1 MVNTLFLA
9 CIKLNGMEHNIRP
22 RPLEALCLMSFIGS
36 GAAALLYLTGSVFFE
51 KASEII
57 IEYTSAHSTEQ
68 ISPRYFLTLG
78 ILFLLSLLG
87 VYEMWKLQRRGFFVY
102 AAAQLAILAVP
113 LLRMGEDAFS
123 AVAVIFTL
131 LFIGAYLT
139 QFKSLKKA
147 S

>member
-1 MVNTLFLA
+1 
-9 CIKLNGMEHNIRP
+9 MEHNPRP

-36 GAAALLYLTGSVFFE
+36 GAAALLYLAGAVFFE

-78 ILFLLSLLG
+78 ILFLVSLRG
-87 VYEMWKLQRRGFFVY
+87 VYEMWKLQRRGFFIY
-102 AAAQLAILAVP
+102 AAAQLGILAVP

-123 AVAVIFTL
+123 AVSVIFTV
-131 LFIGAYLT
+131 LFIVAYAT
-139 QFKSLKKA
+139 QFRSLKKA

>member
-1 MVNTLFLA
+1 
-9 CIKLNGMEHNIRP
+9 MEHNPRP

-36 GAAALLYLTGSVFFE
+36 GAAALLYLAGAVFFE

-68 ISPRYFLTLG
+68 ISARYFLTLAVLY
-78 ILFLLSLLG
+78 ILSLQG
-87 VYEMWKLQRRGFFVY
+87 VIGMWKLQRRGFFVY
-102 AAAQLAILAVP
+102 TAAQLAILAVP

-123 AVAVIFTL
+123 AVSVIFTV
-131 LFIGAYLT
+131 LFIVAYAT
-139 QFKSLKKA
+139 QFRSLKKA